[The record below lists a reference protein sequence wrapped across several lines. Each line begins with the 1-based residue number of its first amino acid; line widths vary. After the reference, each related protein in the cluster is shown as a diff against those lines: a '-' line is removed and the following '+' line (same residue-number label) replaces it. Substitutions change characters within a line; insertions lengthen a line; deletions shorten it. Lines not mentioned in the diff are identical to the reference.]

1 MTRRFPGWH
10 AAKGIFDR
18 DRARRQAELKD
29 VDRERRDFA
38 SRTLVVFCILAVMC
52 CGLTAR
58 MVWLTVFKH
67 DEYRTISEDNR
78 IQMFGVPPP
87 RGRIFDR
94 AGNLLADNVPVFSI
108 FVIPELT
115 DDVDA
120 TLSAIAA
127 LVELSDEEIDAFHT
141 LASESFPHSP
151 VRVKPQITPE
161 ERAVIEVN
169 RHRLSGV
176 QVRPDTVRHYP
187 YGELM
192 AHAVG
197 SVRRKTEDDIRRL
210 DRRRYSRTQF
220 VGKRGVEAFYEHAL
234 HGEPGSRQVEVDA
247 HGREQRELARNPPD
261 PGQNL
266 TLHLDASLQAA
277 AAQALGERRGAVVAI
292 DPRSGGILALASVP
306 GYDPNLFVTGMDPV
320 VYDGLVN
327 SPNKPLLNRATNGR
341 YAPGSTFKPVV
352 GLAALAAGVT
362 DWERTMT
369 DNGEYRLPNS
379 TRVFR
384 DWSWTQNNSGGQ
396 GIIDLHRAIYRSS
409 NVYFYDL
416 GHKLPVDALP
426 RFAARFGYGRVL
438 SIDVADAVPGLLPD
452 SEWKWG
458 ARGEGWYPGDN
469 LNLAIGQ
476 GDLLAT
482 PLQLATVAAIIANR
496 GRVVRP
502 RMLLHN
508 DADLPEFED
517 GELPVDFA
525 ALGGIEARPALGSH
539 AELAG
544 PRPEDAGL
552 RSEEAGLRPED
563 PGLRPEDAGLRADD
577 WQRMVDAMEAVVH
590 RGNQGYRGNG
600 TAWAYIGQDIA
611 YRMAG
616 KSGTAQV
623 VGIAQGEEY
632 DEEEL
637 DEFSRKHAWFIA
649 FAPVDDPRIAV
660 CVLVENGGSGSAV
673 AAPVAREVLDHYL
686 LPELAALP
694 STSTVLASGSGRA
707 LAGVPAPDD

>member
-1 MTRRFPGWH
+1 MTRPFPGWH

-18 DRARRQAELKD
+18 DRARQQAQLKD
-29 VDRERRDFA
+29 VDQERRDFA
-38 SRTLVVFCILAVMC
+38 SRTLVVFLIVAVMSC
-52 CGLTAR
+52 VLTAR

-87 RGRIFDR
+87 RGRIYDR
-94 AGNLLADNVPVFSI
+94 AGNILADNVPVFSI
-108 FVIPELT
+108 FVTPELT

-127 LVELSDEEIDAFHT
+127 LVELSNEEIDAFHT

-151 VRVKPQITPE
+151 IRVKPQISPE

-176 QVRPDTVRHYP
+176 QVRPDTVRYYP
-187 YGELM
+187 YGGVM

-197 SVRRKTEDDIRRL
+197 SVRRKTVDDIRRL
-210 DRRRYSRTQF
+210 DRRRYMRTQF
-220 VGKRGVEAFYEHAL
+220 VGKRGVEAFYEHSL

-266 TLHLDASLQAA
+266 TLHLDASLQVAA
-277 AAQALGERRGAVVAI
+277 AEALGERRGAVVAI
-292 DPRSGGILALASVP
+292 DPRTGGILAMASEP
-306 GYDPNLFVTGMDPV
+306 GYDPNLFVTGMDPA
-320 VYDGLVN
+320 VYDELVN
-327 SPNKPLLNRATNGR
+327 SLDKPLFNRAANGR

-352 GLAALAAGVT
+352 GLAALAYGAT
-362 DWERTMT
+362 DWERTIT
-369 DNGEYRLPNS
+369 DIDGVYRLPNS
-379 TRVFR
+379 RRVYR
-384 DWSWTQNNSGGQ
+384 DWTWTKDNPSGQ
-396 GIIDLHRAIYRSS
+396 GVIDLHRAIYRSS
-409 NVYFYDL
+409 NIYFYGL
-416 GHKLPVDALP
+416 GDALPVDSIP
-426 RFAARFGYGRVL
+426 RFAAQFGFGRVL
-438 SIDVADAVPGLLPD
+438 SVDVAGAAPGLLPD
-452 SEWKWG
+452 SEWKMG

-469 LNLAIGQ
+469 LNLSIGQ

-482 PLQLATVAAIIANR
+482 PLQLATVAAILANR

-502 RMLLHN
+502 RMLLDN
-508 DADLPEFED
+508 AADLPEFRG
-517 GELPVDFA
+517 GEQQTDVV
-525 ALGGIEARPALGSH
+525 ALGAQGMPGLGPDDEA
-539 AELAG
+539 
-544 PRPEDAGL
+544 
-552 RSEEAGLRPED
+552 
-563 PGLRPEDAGLRADD
+563 LRPEDAALRPKD

-590 RGNQGYRGNG
+590 RGNQGYRENG
-600 TAWAYIGQDIA
+600 TAWAHIGLDIA

-637 DEFSRKHAWFIA
+637 DEYSRKHAWFIA

-660 CVLVENGGSGSAV
+660 CVLVENGGSGSSV
-673 AAPVAREVLDHYL
+673 AGPVAREVLDHYL
-686 LPELAALP
+686 LPRLAATAP
-694 STSTVLASGSGRA
+694 STSSAPAQGRA
-707 LAGVPAPDD
+707 LAAAPRNDD